1 MAPFHLAF
9 RIDEIEATR
18 AFYAGLLQCQT
29 GRETD
34 NWIDFDFFG
43 HQISGHIGPRPEIV
57 LQTLVAGIEVPLAH
71 FGAVLDWDLW
81 HDLAKRLSDQKAD
94 FAIAPQ
100 IRFAGEPGEQ
110 ATFFVRDPSGNALE
124 FKAFRDPAGMFD
136 PGTSTDNGAGADA

>member
-1 MAPFHLAF
+1 MMPPFHLAF

-18 AFYAGLLQCQT
+18 GFYAELLACKT

-43 HQISGHIGPRPEIV
+43 HQISGHIGPRPDTE
-57 LQTLVAGIEVPLAH
+57 LQTLVAGVSVPLAH

-81 HDLAKRLSDQKAD
+81 HDLAARLTERSAD
-94 FAIAPQ
+94 FVIAPQ

-136 PGTSTDNGAGADA
+136 AGTTPTVAAGDK